1 MLCRGQVEPF
11 LSNKMNS
18 LISCKIQRFH
28 SNHMFLLLLLTK
40 VVESVLMKIPRE
52 HKMTIL
58 IVSHS
63 VLVKC
68 TLKEASLLE
77 PLVVIFKIQVQS
89 FSVKESLYF
98 LSAGTSIAYF
108 KMEKYNLLSKPIN
121 ILQKSHKFF
130 VKSGAHFTTNSISMQ
145 SEISFIQLFKG

>member
-1 MLCRGQVEPF
+1 
-11 LSNKMNS
+11 
-18 LISCKIQRFH
+18 
-28 SNHMFLLLLLTK
+28 
-40 VVESVLMKIPRE
+40 
-52 HKMTIL
+52 MTIL

-98 LSAGTSIAYF
+98 HSAGTSIAYF
-108 KMEKYNLLSKPIN
+108 IMEKYNLLNKPMN
-121 ILQKSHKFF
+121 ILQ
-130 VKSGAHFTTNSISMQ
+130 NSTSYIKLISTLILSQ
-145 SEISFIQLFKG
+145 CKLSFIQVFKG